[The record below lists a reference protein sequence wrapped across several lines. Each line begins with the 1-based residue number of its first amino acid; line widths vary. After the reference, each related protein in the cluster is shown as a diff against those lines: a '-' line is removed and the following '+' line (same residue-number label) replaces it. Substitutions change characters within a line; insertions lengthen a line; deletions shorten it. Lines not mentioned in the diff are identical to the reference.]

1 MSAAAMA
8 SKPKGAKDITNVGNN
23 GNNSTPTTTPTRT
36 NSTAG
41 QRGPVGPRPGVYRP
55 CARCRIKKTKCDRLK
70 PSCSSCTKGGVDVI
84 CVYDNDEPTSV
95 SDIGSSAS
103 NNGIA
108 GATSSS
114 VSPSPSSKKESF
126 GDSTKRTAN
135 HDGPSKTKSTSGH
148 GTHSGS
154 GSGSSTTISAE
165 TEETTSAQTSAG
177 GKKVGSEDP
186 PHKRL
191 KTGPSEA
198 ITPSPLR
205 SSVTTTRIPTSKSS
219 TPTTNNSNLK
229 LSTKSSGSA
238 NDDAVDIE
246 SVDEIEDKEV
256 VGLSIASAVSDR
268 LQSEVIQDEVS
279 DAMESSAIKRT
290 SSSPTGPIARQRK
303 QPKATSTAGPI
314 GTGGGGNNSRITA
327 DLVTPKPPQFVIDKS
342 QKARKWGRPSTVV
355 QTLGGEISLPLWI
368 SDQEMLLNEPRPYF
382 MQRSYPIPS
391 TSASLSSTLP
401 TSASATA
408 TNLARMAVFN
418 QMDNTNFAGGYDT
431 PERGTS
437 PDSGESSPAGG
448 ALSGAP
454 SSPRAKKK
462 RGPRRRYQ
470 GNFGDYDDIDP
481 AGGVASTTGVKRKRV
496 SGYHSSSTAVS
507 LKSSGGG
514 DDDAGDSSARS
525 TPAPTPRPRAVP
537 TRPRQFPCSFEGCTK
552 SFMDKFHLK
561 RHETRHV
568 TQVII
573 CGIDG
578 CTKAYDSI
586 STMRRHQ
593 SMIHKERKEEIAA
606 AERAASAAAG
616 MPRAIDPRVGRN
628 PRDGDGDGD
637 DGQSDIS
644 ESPAPSSAAYNTAVS
659 SPARD

>member
-1 MSAAAMA
+1 MA

-23 GNNSTPTTTPTRT
+23 GSNSTISNNSTPAATPTRT

-41 QRGPVGPRPGVYRP
+41 QRGPIGPRPGVYRP
-55 CARCRIKKTKCDRLK
+55 CARCRVKKTKCDRLK
-70 PSCSSCTKGGVDVI
+70 PSCSSCTKGGADVI

-103 NNGIA
+103 NNGTA
-108 GATSSS
+108 GATLSS
-114 VSPSPSSKKESF
+114 VPSSPSSKKESF
-126 GDSTKRTAN
+126 SDSTKRTAN
-135 HDGPSKTKSTSGH
+135 YDGLSKTKSTSGH
-148 GTHSGS
+148 GTRSGS
-154 GSGSSTTISAE
+154 GSGTTIS
-165 TEETTSAQTSAG
+165 TKMEETTSLQTSTDSR
-177 GKKVGSEDP
+177 KVGSEDP

-198 ITPSPLR
+198 VTPNPLR

-219 TPTTNNSNLK
+219 TSTANNSNLK
-229 LSTKSSGSA
+229 LSTKSLRPA

-246 SVDEIEDKEV
+246 SMDEIEDKEV
-256 VGLSIASAVSDR
+256 LGLSIANAVTDR

-279 DAMESSAIKRT
+279 DAMESPAIKRT
-290 SSSPTGPIARQRK
+290 SSSSTGPIARQRK
-303 QPKATSTAGPI
+303 QPKATSATGSN
-314 GTGGGGNNSRITA
+314 GTGGGGNNSRIMA
-327 DLVTPKPPQFVIDKS
+327 DLVTPKPPPFVIDKS
-342 QKARKWGRPSTVV
+342 QKARKWGRPSTVI

-382 MQRSYPIPS
+382 MQRSYPMPS

-401 TSASATA
+401 TSTSATA

-437 PDSGESSPAGG
+437 PDSRESSPAGG

-454 SSPRAKKK
+454 SSPRTKKK
-462 RGPRRRYQ
+462 RGPRKPHQ
-470 GNFGDYDDIDP
+470 GNLGDYDDIDP
-481 AGGVASTTGVKRKRV
+481 ASGGASTTGVKRKRV
-496 SGYHSSSTAVS
+496 GGHHSSSTAVS

-514 DDDAGDSSARS
+514 DDEAGDSSARS

-537 TRPRQFPCSFEGCTK
+537 TRPRQYPCSFEGCTK

-616 MPRAIDPRVGRN
+616 VSRASDSRVGKN
-628 PRDGDGDGD
+628 SGDGDGD